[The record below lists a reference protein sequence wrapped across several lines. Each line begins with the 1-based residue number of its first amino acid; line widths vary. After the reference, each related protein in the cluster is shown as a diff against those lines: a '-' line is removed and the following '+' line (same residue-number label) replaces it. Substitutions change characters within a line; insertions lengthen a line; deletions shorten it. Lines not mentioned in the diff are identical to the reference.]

1 MTLPLFKEDHN
12 EDRNEPVYR
21 QGLVWCERNLMRYPL
36 AILACLNF
44 QELLQNSIKTG
55 VSLTY
60 EYTDGDKRRVWKLTP
75 HIELGYPGAFDK
87 DVLITIQKLVTDAGF
102 PPPNPFA
109 LPSFRQICKLM
120 GIAAT
125 GQNMKAI
132 KTSFKRWAFTGIET
146 NSFYLK
152 DQDRYW
158 EGDDSFN
165 GAVFTIWSVY
175 WKGKRLPNG
184 STAERTYLYFNPP
197 FYLSLLAFYMQ
208 PLDFAYYMELPP
220 LAKRIYELQAP
231 KFFGLKDSK
240 YTREEYVDYCRRLPI
255 VPQKYFSLARRVL
268 DRAHGILKHT
278 GFLSRVEWEG
288 SSYRK
293 PWFIKYYPGP
303 RALAEIEQAKERLR
317 RLEARQRRLAAGHA
331 PVAVESPETRFWVEE
346 LYQKLEA
353 SRPGQ
358 SVYKTK
364 NRAYYEALAR
374 LIVRGKLS
382 GDLVRELLS
391 EAFYQYHQGRI
402 TKSRSAFFTDLL
414 KRHLVQRGQD
424 LKGLLRQA

>member
-12 EDRNEPVYR
+12 EDHNEPVYR
-21 QGLVWCERNLMRYPL
+21 QGPVWCERNLTRFPL
-36 AILACLNF
+36 AILSRVDF
-44 QELLQNSIKTG
+44 QELLEQSTTTG
-55 VSLTY
+55 QTLSY
-60 EYTDGDKRRVWKLTP
+60 KYTDSDGRTHCWEIQPNIK
-75 HIELGYPGAFDK
+75 LGYPGAFDK
-87 DVLITIQKLVTDAGF
+87 DVLITVQKLVGDIISTGVF
-102 PPPNPFA
+102 PPPNPLV
-109 LPSFRQICKLM
+109 LPSLRKICDLM
-120 GIAAT
+120 NKSEGKNVA
-125 GQNMKAI
+125 KV
-132 KTSFKRWAFTGIET
+132 KTSLEKWASTIIRT
-146 NSFYLK
+146 DSFYLK
-152 DQDRYW
+152 KDNHYW
-158 EGDDSFN
+158 KSQG
-165 GAVFTIWSVY
+165 GIFTIWSVY
-175 WKGKRLPNG
+175 WKGEKLPSG
-184 STAERTYLYFNPP
+184 GTAESIYLFFNPP
-197 FYLSLLAFYMQ
+197 FYLSLLSFYMQ
-208 PLDFAYYMELPP
+208 PLDFAYYIELPP

-240 YTREEYVDYCRRLPI
+240 YTREEYLDYCRRFPI
-255 VPQKYFSLARRVL
+255 VPQQYFSDARKIL
-268 DRAHGILKHT
+268 DRAHEVLKRT
-278 GFLSRVEWEG
+278 KFLSGYEWEG

-414 KRHLVQRGQD
+414 KRHLAQRGQD

>member
-1 MTLPLFKEDHN
+1 MTLPLFK

-21 QGLVWCERNLMRYPL
+21 QGPVWSERNLTRFPL
-36 AILACLNF
+36 AILSRSDF
-44 QELLQNSIKTG
+44 QELLRRAAATG
-55 VSLTY
+55 NTLSY
-60 EYTDGDKRRVWKLTP
+60 EYTDEDGQVRRYEIRPDMK
-75 HIELGYPGAFDK
+75 LGYPGAFDK
-87 DVLITIQKLVTDAGF
+87 DVLMTVQKLITDAGF

-109 LPSFRQICKLM
+109 LPSLGYICRLM
-120 GIAAT
+120 GID
-125 GQNMKAI
+125 NHSKNRKMI
-132 KTSFKRWAFTGIET
+132 KISLKRWASTIIET

-152 DQDRYW
+152 DKDQYW
-158 EGDDSFN
+158 EDDDSPN

-184 STAERTYLYFNPP
+184 GTAERTYLYFNPP

-240 YTREEYVDYCRRLPI
+240 YTREEYLDYCRRLPI
-255 VPQKYFSLARRVL
+255 VPQEYFSKARQVL
-268 DRAHGILKHT
+268 DRAHEVLKRT
-278 GFLSRVEWEG
+278 KFLSGYEWEG

-317 RLEARQRRLAAGHA
+317 RLEARQRRLAVGHA

-414 KRHLVQRGQD
+414 KRHLAQRGQD

>member
-12 EDRNEPVYR
+12 EDHNEPVYR
-21 QGLVWCERNLMRYPL
+21 QGPVWSERNLTRFPL
-36 AILACLNF
+36 AILSRSDF
-44 QELLQNSIKTG
+44 QELLRRAAATG
-55 VSLTY
+55 NTLSY
-60 EYTDGDKRRVWKLTP
+60 EYTDEDGQVRRYEIRPDMK
-75 HIELGYPGAFDK
+75 LGYPGAFDK
-87 DVLITIQKLVTDAGF
+87 DVLITVQKLVTDAGF

-109 LPSFRQICKLM
+109 LPSLRRMCELM
-120 GIAAT
+120 GIAPH
-125 GQNMKAI
+125 GPNISAI
-132 KTSFKRWAFTGIET
+132 KTSLERWAFTGFKT

-152 DQDRYW
+152 EKNKYW
-158 EGDDSFN
+158 SGN
-165 GAVFTIWSVY
+165 AFTLWSVY
-175 WKGKRLPNG
+175 WKGRELPHG
-184 STAERTYLYFNPP
+184 DTAETTYLYFNPP
-197 FYLSLLAFYMQ
+197 FYLNLLSFYMQ

-240 YTREEYVDYCRRLPI
+240 YTREEYLDYCRRLPI
-255 VPQKYFSLARRVL
+255 VPQEYFSEARQVL
-268 DRAHGILKHT
+268 DRAHEVLKRT
-278 GFLSRVEWEG
+278 KFLSGYEWEG

-317 RLEARQRRLAAGHA
+317 RLEARQRRLEAGHA

-358 SVYKTK
+358 SVYKTR

-414 KRHLVQRGQD
+414 KRHLAQRGQD